1 VIKFKKLGFIPRGL
15 PPAACRFARTK
26 PPKVHSFMT
35 TVEDLLPIKFEGVY
49 RAEDSSGE
57 KLSPPA
63 GLCFSNE
70 GHLLLSDDFN
80 HRVQIYDSQF
90 NLQHSFGSKGKEP
103 GQFQYPKGI
112 AVDPEGN
119 IYVAD
124 CWNHRIQKFD
134 SKGTLLL
141 TFGTCGDGKGELN
154 EPYDILIEPSGNL
167 IVVERYNHRIQFF
180 DPQGVSL
187 GWVGDRGTVLE
198 EQLADL
204 QETPASLLAPILFEF
219 PTSIA
224 KDSRGNYVITD
235 SGNNRI
241 RKFNPRWQE
250 ILSFGEK
257 GTEPGQFQ
265 YPLCVSIAPN
275 DLLYIADLN
284 NERIQV
290 FSPFGQYLFSIDS
303 ASSEQA
309 FEAPC
314 LTAIDSK
321 GCLHIGFT
329 FNTRIFKYLIP
340 LVSQNTLS
348 EGLGALP
355 DAEPAHIFYHALS
368 LEQENKNSNAL
379 TALEKTLT
387 LLTEN
392 KANKI
397 SLKNSKINT
406 SLQLSR
412 LSAKGA
418 TITDTALKLACQV
431 AEEQLIEA
439 RNETLKCFLSWQE
452 TANKFTELSHEEE
465 RKIVKDPDG
474 ERDFNRDLY
483 IIEQEDRK
491 SYRLTRNKIYFYR
504 KTAQQFSQFICNLT
518 ESGLPEPQIKS
529 AHNLLL
535 RQTEETLNLMKKYFG
550 QKEKNEESMIQILGE
565 SQGETE
571 KLSAFLTRFHPNGR
585 IMDLELHLLFELRS
599 HWFNLRTLAHHN
611 PKDVRPEN
619 LAGRT
624 AGNTSAFEDVMKILI
639 GFHEDWLAYPQVEQ
653 QFLTT
658 LDTLV
663 LPSNETVNKKDLTLQ
678 DLAPIPYDSEKLD
691 FVEVEKTYR
700 AEISP
705 FIKKGDGLIWGQDE
719 FPSFSD
725 QKEELAR
732 CALKLLETQATY
744 HEKAEELHQQL
755 EELSQKHKSLNTQVK
770 QTKVE
775 DKVSP
780 IALNDN
786 IVILQFQI
794 NLIRRM
800 VMSLDVNQPLN
811 LHRLVLAGAF
821 LSLADNEDSESQQF
835 FQSFKDYHSQR
846 DHQIREIAKSCK
858 ETIFKLS
865 DLNNQARE
873 QKSKYEISEIPDS
886 KRIEDETEQNKID
899 LGRLE
904 FEYQRTSRIKNIL
917 DKLVEFRDGL
927 TSATES
933 LKTSFRES
941 QVLGKAGTEIGH
953 ILTPQGI
960 HHNKDGDLLVADYEH
975 HRIYSY
981 SQQGSYQF
989 HFGGWGNAPTCLQ
1002 YPINLST
1009 DRENSIYVIDE
1020 MNRQIKKFDRYGNFL
1035 LQFGRGDF
1043 GPIFSLSVDAQDQVW
1058 VAESEHNRIRIFDG
1072 QGEVQKTLQGESL
1085 KEPVSVHC
1093 LPNGEYLV
1101 GDRSESLLK
1110 HFDAQG
1116 NLLHETGK
1124 ANLGVDEIY
1133 FMAWHPNHGI
1143 YGSDFWNSQIVHL
1156 NNQLEV
1162 QSVYRKPGRRAGQ
1175 LGKVGGLSIFND
1187 QLAVANFDG
1196 GKVQIFDLSS

>member
-1 VIKFKKLGFIPRGL
+1 
-15 PPAACRFARTK
+15 
-26 PPKVHSFMT
+26 MT
-35 TVEDLLPIKFEGVY
+35 TDLFPLKFEGSY
-49 RAEDSSGE
+49 RAEDSSE
-57 KLSPPA
+57 RELSPPS
-63 GLCFSNE
+63 GLCFSTE
-70 GHLLLSDDFN
+70 GHLLLADDFN
-80 HRVQIYDSQF
+80 HRIQVYDSQF
-90 NLQHSFGSKGKEP
+90 NLQQSFGSKGKEP

-124 CWNHRIQKFD
+124 SWNHRIQKFD
-134 SKGTLLL
+134 AKGTPILS
-141 TFGTCGDGKGELN
+141 FGACGDGKGELN
-154 EPYDILIEPSGNL
+154 EPYDIMVEPSGNL
-167 IVVERYNHRIQFF
+167 IVIERYNHRIQFF
-180 DPQGVSL
+180 DPQGKSL
-187 GWVGDRGTVLE
+187 GWLGDRGTVLE

-204 QETPASLLAPILFEF
+204 QETPAHLLAPILFEF

-235 SGNNRI
+235 SGNHRI

-290 FSPFGQYLFSIDS
+290 FSPFGQYLFSVDS
-303 ASSEQA
+303 ASSGQA

-314 LTAIDSK
+314 LTAIDLK

-329 FNTRIFKYLIP
+329 FSTQVFKYLIP
-340 LVSQNTLS
+340 LASQNTLA
-348 EGLGALP
+348 ENLGTLP

-379 TALEKTLT
+379 TVLEKTLT

-392 KANKI
+392 KANNI
-397 SLKNSKINT
+397 SLKNSKINAV
-406 SLQLSR
+406 LQLSR

-418 TITDTALKLACQV
+418 TITDTVLKLACQV
-431 AEEQLIEA
+431 AEEHLIEA

-452 TANKFTELSHEEE
+452 TAQKFTELSQEEQ
-465 RKIVKDPDG
+465 RKIVQDPDG

-504 KTAQQFSQFICNLT
+504 KTVRQFSQFICNLI
-518 ESGLPEPQIKS
+518 ESRLPEPQIKS
-529 AHNLLL
+529 ANNLLL
-535 RQTEETLNLMKKYFG
+535 RQTEATLSLMKEYFG

-585 IMDLELHLLFELRS
+585 IMDLEQHLQFELRS

-611 PKDVRPEN
+611 PKGVSPEN
-619 LAGRT
+619 LAGRM
-624 AGNTSAFEDVMKILI
+624 AGDTSAFEDIMKTLI

-658 LDTLV
+658 LDTLI
-663 LPSNETVNKKDLTLQ
+663 LPSNETVHKKDLTLQ

-719 FPSFSD
+719 FPGFSD

-780 IALNDN
+780 IAMNDN
-786 IVILQFQI
+786 IAILQFQI
-794 NLIRRM
+794 SLIRRM
-800 VMSLDVNQPLN
+800 VMSLDINQPLN
-811 LHRLVLAGAF
+811 LRRLVLAGAF
-821 LSLADNEDSESQQF
+821 LSLADSEDSESQQF

-846 DHQIREIAKSCK
+846 DNQIREIAKSRK
-858 ETIFKLS
+858 EIIFKLS
-865 DLNNQARE
+865 SLNNQVRE
-873 QKSKYEISEIPDS
+873 QKSKYEISGISDS
-886 KRIEDETEQNKID
+886 IRIEDEAEQAKID
-899 LGRLE
+899 LDLLE
-904 FEYQRTSRIKNIL
+904 FEYQKNSRIKNIL
-917 DKLVEFRDGL
+917 DKLVEFRDEL
-927 TSATES
+927 SPATEN

-941 QVLGKAGTEIGH
+941 HVLAKAGTEIGH
-953 ILTPQGI
+953 ILTPQGV
-960 HHNKDGDLLVADYEH
+960 HYNKDGDLLVADYENH
-975 HRIYSY
+975 HVYSY
-981 SQQGSYQF
+981 SPQGHYQF

-1002 YPINLST
+1002 KPINLSI
-1009 DRENSIYVIDE
+1009 DSNNSIYVIDE
-1020 MNRQIKKFDRYGNFL
+1020 INLEIKKFDRNGNFL

-1043 GPIFSLSVDAQDQVW
+1043 GPIFSLSVDALDQVW
-1058 VAESEHNRIRIFDG
+1058 VAESEHNRIRVFDG
-1072 QGEVQKTLQGESL
+1072 QGKTLKMLKNEGL
-1085 KEPVSVHC
+1085 KEPVSVYC

-1110 HFDAQG
+1110 YFDAEDH
-1116 NLLHETGK
+1116 LLHETSK

-1133 FMAWHPNHGI
+1133 FLAWHPTHGI

-1156 NNQLEV
+1156 NNQLDV